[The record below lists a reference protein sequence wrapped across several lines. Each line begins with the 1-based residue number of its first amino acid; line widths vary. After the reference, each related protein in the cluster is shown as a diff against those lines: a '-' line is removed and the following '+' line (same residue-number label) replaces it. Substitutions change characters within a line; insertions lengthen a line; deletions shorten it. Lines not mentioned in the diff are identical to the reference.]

1 MAGGRVLNVKHSVNL
16 RSTSAQS
23 SRQVWDRV
31 AQAAASSSTLR
42 PSSVP
47 AVGSQD
53 RFPTLAASRTTPVV
67 RQSQHN
73 TAWSAA
79 GSSLPSSRE
88 TSKMGPKPRT
98 PTPTLRSSPPQMS
111 STLFPTLPSSG
122 SSNNQH
128 KPAVSGNR
136 SLQHILGDASTPSAN
151 AWGLKIEDLKAAP
164 IAPSDVDQQPPSG
177 TGKAKKKK
185 GKEKQT
191 LFTLGTFPT

>member
-1 MAGGRVLNVKHSVNL
+1 VLNVKHSTTL
-16 RSTSAQS
+16 RSSSAQS

-79 GSSLPSSRE
+79 GSSIPSSSSRE
-88 TSKMGPKPRT
+88 ITGTGPNSRT
-98 PTPTLRSSPPQMS
+98 PTPTPRALPPRISSEF
-111 STLFPTLPSSG
+111 FPTLPSSG

-136 SLQHILGDASTPSAN
+136 SLQHILGDANVSSAN
-151 AWGLKIEDLKAAP
+151 AWGTKREDPKAGATTPVIENG
-164 IAPSDVDQQPPSG
+164 VDQQPATG
-177 TGKAKKKK
+177 TGKGKKKK

-191 LFTLGTFPT
+191 LFTLGSFPT